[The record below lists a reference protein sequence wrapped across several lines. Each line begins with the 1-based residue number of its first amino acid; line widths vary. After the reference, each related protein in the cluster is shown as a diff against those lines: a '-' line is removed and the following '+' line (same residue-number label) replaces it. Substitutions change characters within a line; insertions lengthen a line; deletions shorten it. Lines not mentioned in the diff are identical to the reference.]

1 MSFSYNQQ
9 QQNPEKPVGVMRM
22 RATPVILLCIL
33 VLVLMG
39 AGCLGTKA
47 IPVNK
52 TTPPSILVDYH
63 RTGGTAGANDRLVI
77 FNNGVAVISGGSANT
92 EISLNDT
99 DLTFISTLFNESDF
113 SQLQANYPAPQQSP
127 ELMTYTV
134 TYLGKTVTA
143 QETDIPPS
151 LETIIGAL
159 DSILKS
165 AGPQK
170 SAYPTLGI
178 TS

>member
-1 MSFSYNQQ
+1 MCIKLM
-9 QQNPEKPVGVMRM
+9 P
-22 RATPVILLCIL
+22 ILPLFLL
-33 VLVLMG
+33 VLVLAG
-39 AGCLGTKA
+39 AGCLGTKV

-52 TTPPSILVDYH
+52 TAPPTILVDYH
-63 RTGGTAGANDRLVI
+63 RAGGIAGANDRLVI
-77 FNNGVAVISGGSANT
+77 FDNGVAAISGGSANT
-92 EISLNDT
+92 EILLNDT
-99 DLTFISTLFNESDF
+99 ELTFISTLFNESDF
-113 SQLQANYPAPQQSP
+113 SQLPGQLPGPSTEPGA
-127 ELMTYTV
+127 MIYTV

-178 TS
+178 EH

>member
-1 MSFSYNQQ
+1 
-9 QQNPEKPVGVMRM
+9 MRIKV
-22 RATPVILLCIL
+22 TYILPLFLL
-33 VLVLMG
+33 VLVLAG
-39 AGCLGTKA
+39 AGCLGNKA

-52 TTPPSILVDYH
+52 TAPPSLLVDYH
-63 RTGGTAGANDRLVI
+63 RTGGTTGSNDRLVI
-77 FNNGVAVISGGSANT
+77 FDNGVAAISGGSANT
-92 EISLNDT
+92 EILLNDT
-99 DLTFISTLFNESDF
+99 ELTFISTLFNESDF
-113 SQLQANYPAPQQSP
+113 SQLQASYPAHQQSP

-178 TS
+178 AH